1 MKNNK
6 PIFIAGFFAIFF
18 TLFLVLAINL
28 SNKKNEENYKKVVF
42 EVKFTKIKS
51 CYFQDEEISCL
62 KNYSQYNSS
71 DSSDLTFNKVKISVK
86 SSDGTEFKLKTFKPK
101 ITFFDVNGKKTSEQ
115 HEELARQHTTA
126 FPYITSGTPNFNI
139 YKDPT
144 TLSTLYAIEYADKVE
159 IEYLGQKFTFESE
172 EFKIRKAEIKK
183 EQDKIKLK
191 EEQAK
196 KEQERDA
203 EARKFSAEFS
213 KKLEEAARNLE
224 DVANDPNASNREKY
238 NALSNLNGL
247 YNKCLHSPD
256 YQERY
261 KYEYANCHQYK
272 RILDRYEYVYK
283 LPR

>member
-1 MKNNK
+1 M
-6 PIFIAGFFAIFF
+6 
-18 TLFLVLAINL
+18 
-28 SNKKNEENYKKVVF
+28 
-42 EVKFTKIKS
+42 
-51 CYFQDEEISCL
+51 
-62 KNYSQYNSS
+62 
-71 DSSDLTFNKVKISVK
+71 
-86 SSDGTEFKLKTFKPK
+86 
-101 ITFFDVNGKKTSEQ
+101 
-115 HEELARQHTTA
+115 
-126 FPYITSGTPNFNI
+126 
-139 YKDPT
+139 
-144 TLSTLYAIEYADKVE
+144 TLSTLYAIEYDKVE

-183 EQDKIKLK
+183 EQDRIKLK

-238 NALSNLNGL
+238 NALNNLNGL

-261 KYEYANCHQYK
+261 KYEYTNYYQYK

>member
-42 EVKFTKIKS
+42 EADFRERDPYEIIREESNCNKS
-51 CYFQDEEISCL
+51 
-62 KNYSQYNSS
+62 YSES
-71 DSSDLTFNKVKISVK
+71 DTNADCPDFIFKNKVEISVK

-101 ITFFDVNGKKTSEQ
+101 ITFFDINGKKTL
-115 HEELARQHTTA
+115 EEHKEFAHQYTD
-126 FPYITSGTPNFNI
+126 FPYIISGSSNFNI
-139 YKDPT
+139 YKKPI
-144 TLSTLYAIEYADKVE
+144 TLHSMKNADKVE
-159 IEYLGQKFTFESE
+159 IEFLDQKFTFESE
-172 EFKIRKAEIKK
+172 EFKIRKAEIEK
-183 EQDKIKLK
+183 EQNRIKLK

-196 KEQERDA
+196 IEQKRQLEAKE
-203 EARKFSAEFS
+203 FSAEFN

-224 DVANDPNASNREKY
+224 DVANNPDTSNREKY
-238 NALSNLNGL
+238 NALSNLTGL
-247 YNKCLHSPD
+247 YNSCLYSPD
-256 YQERY
+256 YSERY

-283 LPR
+283 LPK

>member
-6 PIFIAGFFAIFF
+6 PLFIAGFFAIFF
-18 TLFLVLAINL
+18 TLFLIFAINL

-42 EVKFTKIKS
+42 EAEFTKIKS

-62 KNYSQYNSS
+62 KKYSQYNSA
-71 DSSDLTFNKVKISVK
+71 DNSDLTFNKVQISVK

-101 ITFFDVNGKKTSEQ
+101 ITFFDINGKKTLEE
-115 HEELARQHTTA
+115 HKELAHQYTD
-126 FPYITSGTPNFNI
+126 FPYIISGSSNFNI
-139 YKDPT
+139 YKKPI
-144 TLSTLYAIEYADKVE
+144 TLHSMENADKVE

-183 EQDKIKLK
+183 EQDRIKLK

-196 KEQERDA
+196 IEQKRQLEAKE
-203 EARKFSAEFS
+203 FSAEFN

-224 DVANDPNASNREKY
+224 DVANNPNTSNREKY
-238 NALSNLNGL
+238 NALSNLTGL
-247 YNKCLHSPD
+247 YNSCLYSPD
-256 YQERY
+256 YSERY

-283 LPR
+283 LPK

>member
-101 ITFFDVNGKKTSEQ
+101 ITFFDINGKKTL
-115 HEELARQHTTA
+115 EEHKEFAHQYTD
-126 FPYITSGTPNFNI
+126 FPYIISGSSNFNI
-139 YKDPT
+139 YKKPI
-144 TLSTLYAIEYADKVE
+144 TLHSMKNADKVE
-159 IEYLGQKFTFESE
+159 IEFLDQKFTFESE

-183 EQDKIKLK
+183 EQDRIKLK

-238 NALSNLNGL
+238 NALNNLNGL

-261 KYEYANCHQYK
+261 KYEYTNYYQYK